1 MKIAIIQLNYKIG
14 DIDNNKQLINE
25 ALLKAKNQKVD
36 LAVFSELAI
45 CGYLP
50 YDLLIQQEFVE
61 KCMQAVKE
69 IAIQNEGIAAIV
81 GSPTFNEKKEKLYN
95 SACFLA
101 NGKWQKTIHKTLL
114 LNYDVFDE
122 YRYFEANKNFETLQ
136 IKDERIA
143 LTICEDLWDTA
154 PQNEHK
160 QQPKL
165 HTKLPMQELKK
176 WQPTMIINIAA
187 SPYAQD
193 QQKVRENILQEKAT
207 KYCLPLIYT
216 NQVGANAE
224 LIFDGNSLFI
234 NDKGEIIERAK
245 SFEPDFLLIDTKAKT
260 AKQNIDKNYQEERI
274 CSIYNALLLGIK
286 DYFVKMNFKKATLGL
301 SGGID
306 SAVVLAL
313 AEQAIGAKNIHALLM
328 PSKYSSDHSVADA
341 ETLAKNLKV
350 TYDIVPIH
358 QAVIG
363 FDKSLEKIFRNTQT
377 NVAEENIQA
386 RIRGTLLMAFS
397 NKFGH
402 ILLNTSNKSEVAV
415 GYSTMYGDMNGAI
428 SVLGDVY
435 KTDVFHLA
443 RFINKN
449 REIIPENTITKAPS
463 AELRPNQK
471 DADSLPPY
479 EVLDAILFQYIELQ
493 KSFQDIVNQGYDE
506 KVVKRIVGLVN
517 ANEYK
522 RFQSPPILRV
532 SSKAFGWGRKIP
544 LVASFL

>member
-14 DIDNNKQLINE
+14 DIDNNKQLISQ
-25 ALLKAKNQKVD
+25 ALLKAKKQKVD

-45 CGYLP
+45 CAYLP
-50 YDLLIQQEFVE
+50 YDLLIQQDFVE
-61 KCMQAVKE
+61 KCMQAVTELALHSK
-69 IAIQNEGIAAIV
+69 GIAAIV
-81 GSPTFNEKKEKLYN
+81 GAPTFCKKEKKLYN

-114 LNYDVFDE
+114 PDYDVFDE
-122 YRYFEANKNFETLQ
+122 YRYFETNKKFEILQ

-143 LTICEDLWDTA
+143 LTISDDLLEIP

-160 QQPKL
+160 QQLKS
-165 HTKLPMQELKK
+165 PMQELKK

-193 QQKVRENILQEKAT
+193 QQKTKETLLQQKAK
-207 KYCLPLIYT
+207 KYSLPLIYT

-234 NDKGEIIERAK
+234 NDKGETIERAK

-260 AKQNIDKNYQEERI
+260 TKQKINVNHHEERMS
-274 CSIYNALLLGIK
+274 SIYNALLLGIK
-286 DYFVKMNFKKATLGL
+286 DYFAKMNFKKATLGL

-313 AEQAIGAKNIHALLM
+313 AEQAIGAKNIHVLLM
-328 PSKYSSDHSVADA
+328 PSKYSSDHSIFDA
-341 ETLAKNLKV
+341 EALAKNLKV

-358 QAVIG
+358 QALSG
-363 FDKSLEKIFRNTQT
+363 FDKSLEKIFRNTQA

-443 RFINKN
+443 RFINKDK
-449 REIIPENTITKAPS
+449 EIIPENTITKAPS

-471 DADSLPPY
+471 DVDSLPPY

-493 KSFQDIVNQGYDE
+493 KSSQNIVNQGYDE
-506 KVVKRIVGLVN
+506 KIVKQIVRLVN

-532 SSKAFGWGRKIP
+532 SSKAFGWGRKMP
-544 LVASFL
+544 LVASF